1 MSNTYTNQILFGH
14 SKTQVNEEYIRNLL
28 PLMLTEERLKEC
40 IAKTQYDETH
50 EPLVKKPLPL
60 VEKDRY
66 ETPLPLVEKERN
78 ETTHRPSSP
87 PTASGIGSIPERG
100 TSVGIGRFS
109 GETTSVPA
117 PKGTCGSTR
126 AQAEFRSENARKR
139 NCTELGRTPDST
151 KCRCPWEREVFDDST
166 EKRSMSFV
174 DRIQRSLF
182 WSIYELQHPEE
193 AFLQTRANTEIE
205 YRIKVIDAL
214 KKTPKRL
221 KETNSKLTLEQTQAI
236 FGAMLTAKED
246 RIDFCIAYAA
256 YHNKPILVVYSKS
269 YTVFSPTV
277 EVDLSDIDDVIVIYA
292 SQSQSGKKSVF
303 YTPERNLT
311 QDVLQQITETKVA
324 GPLKSMST
332 YKNPELDEIASKLQI
347 ATRTSESDKK
357 EKRRKKEDI
366 YNDIRVAI
374 HDDMNMNMNW
384 K

>member
-1 MSNTYTNQILFGH
+1 MES
-14 SKTQVNEEYIRNLL
+14 
-28 PLMLTEERLKEC
+28 
-40 IAKTQYDETH
+40 
-50 EPLVKKPLPL
+50 
-60 VEKDRY
+60 
-66 ETPLPLVEKERN
+66 
-78 ETTHRPSSP
+78 
-87 PTASGIGSIPERG
+87 
-100 TSVGIGRFS
+100 
-109 GETTSVPA
+109 
-117 PKGTCGSTR
+117 
-126 AQAEFRSENARKR
+126 
-139 NCTELGRTPDST
+139 
-151 KCRCPWEREVFDDST
+151 
-166 EKRSMSFV
+166 
-174 DRIQRSLF
+174 QRSLF

-221 KETNSKLTLEQTQAI
+221 KETTSKLTLEQTQAI

-256 YHNKPILVVYSKS
+256 YHNKPILVVYFKS

-292 SQSQSGKKSVF
+292 SHSQSGKKSVF

-374 HDDMNMNMNW
+374 HDDMNW

>member
-1 MSNTYTNQILFGH
+1 MSNAYTNQILFGH
-14 SKTQVNEEYIRNLL
+14 SKSQVNEEYIRNLL

-40 IAKTQYDETH
+40 ISTKSTIEHDETL
-50 EPLVKKPLPL
+50 E
-60 VEKDRY
+60 
-66 ETPLPLVEKERN
+66 PLVEKERN
-78 ETTHRPSSP
+78 DLPPQQKTELTRPSSP
-87 PTASGIGSIPERG
+87 PTAS
-100 TSVGIGRFS
+100 GIGRFS

-292 SQSQSGKKSVF
+292 SHSQSGKKTVF

-311 QDVLQQITETKVA
+311 QDILQQITETKVA

-374 HDDMNMNMNW
+374 HDDVNW
-384 K
+384 KWEEVRSEERP

>member
-1 MSNTYTNQILFGH
+1 MSNAYTNQILFGH
-14 SKTQVNEEYIRNLL
+14 SKSQVNDEYIRNLL

-40 IAKTQYDETH
+40 ISTKSTIEHDETPA
-50 EPLVKKPLPL
+50 PLVK
-60 VEKDRY
+60 
-66 ETPLPLVEKERN
+66 TPLPLVEKERN
-78 ETTHRPSSP
+78 EPPASFVEKERDETTHRPSSP
-87 PTASGIGSIPERG
+87 PTASGI
-100 TSVGIGRFS
+100 
-109 GETTSVPA
+109 
-117 PKGTCGSTR
+117 
-126 AQAEFRSENARKR
+126 ARKR
-139 NCTELGRTPDST
+139 NCMES
-151 KCRCPWEREVFDDST
+151 
-166 EKRSMSFV
+166 
-174 DRIQRSLF
+174 QRSLF

-311 QDVLQQITETKVA
+311 QDVLLQITETKVA
-324 GPLKSMST
+324 GPLKAMST

-374 HDDMNMNMNW
+374 HDDVNW

>member
-1 MSNTYTNQILFGH
+1 MSNAYTNQILFGH
-14 SKTQVNEEYIRNLL
+14 SKSQVNEEYIRNLL

-40 IAKTQYDETH
+40 IAKTQYDETP
-50 EPLVKKPLPL
+50 EPLVKMPLPL
-60 VEKDRY
+60 VK
-66 ETPLPLVEKERN
+66 TPLPLVEKERN
-78 ETTHRPSSP
+78 ETPASFVEKERDETPHRPSSP
-87 PTASGIGSIPERG
+87 PTASGI
-100 TSVGIGRFS
+100 
-109 GETTSVPA
+109 
-117 PKGTCGSTR
+117 
-126 AQAEFRSENARKR
+126 ARKR
-139 NCTELGRTPDST
+139 NCTELGRTPDS
-151 KCRCPWEREVFDDST
+151 KREVFDDST

-236 FGAMLTAKED
+236 FGAMLTTKED

-269 YTVFSPTV
+269 YTIFSPTV

-374 HDDMNMNMNW
+374 HDDVNM